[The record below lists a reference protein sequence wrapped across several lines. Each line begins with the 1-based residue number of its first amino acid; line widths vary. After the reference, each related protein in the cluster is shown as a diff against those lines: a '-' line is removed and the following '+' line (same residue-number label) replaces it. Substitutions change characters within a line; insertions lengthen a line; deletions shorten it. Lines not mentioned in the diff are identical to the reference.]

1 MACPVESGVAN
12 KIKNI
17 HMKKIIILLF
27 FFPLLVNA
35 QQPYDILIRN
45 GKIIDGTG
53 NSWYYGDVAVK
64 DGKIIAIGKLPNAIA
79 NKTIDAKGLIVA
91 PGFIDVHAHIEGGV
105 FERPTADNYIYDG
118 VTTVVTGNCGGSADD
133 LKKFFGQLDSM
144 KTSINVASL
153 VGHNTVRRLAMG
165 LNNRLAT
172 PDEQKKMEALVA
184 QAMKD
189 GAVGLSTGLI
199 YLPGMYSNTAEVIG
213 LAKAAANYNGIYA
226 SHIRNEENG
235 VVDAVNEAINIGK
248 AANIPVQ
255 VSHFKVSGPANWGK
269 SKETLA
275 LIEGA
280 RKDGYDVTIDQY
292 PYTASSTNLGIRLP
306 EWALAGGDDSLKKRI
321 ADPVF
326 HKQIL
331 QEMQE
336 MQKKYKYKDYSYAFV
351 AMHKADTTL
360 NGKNISEINKLKG
373 RKAKPTEE
381 ATTILDMMVAGGAQM
396 VYHSMNEEDVR
407 YIIKYPFNMV
417 GADGGVSNGKGF
429 PHPRTYGTNAR
440 VLGKYVREEKLIS
453 LEEAIRRMTSLAA
466 QKFQLK
472 DRGLLKE
479 GYAAD
484 IVIFNEKE
492 VNDKATFEQPHQ
504 FSVGFYYLLV
514 NGKLVLA
521 EGKHN
526 GTKSGTP
533 LYGPGYINN

>member
-1 MACPVESGVAN
+1 
-12 KIKNI
+12 
-17 HMKKIIILLF
+17 MKKFIILLF